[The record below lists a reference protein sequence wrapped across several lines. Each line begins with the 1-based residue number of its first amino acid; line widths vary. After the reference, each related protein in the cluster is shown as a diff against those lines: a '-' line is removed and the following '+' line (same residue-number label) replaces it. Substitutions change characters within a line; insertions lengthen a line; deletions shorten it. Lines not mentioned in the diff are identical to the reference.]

1 MDKLSIFKGRTQN
14 FREGL
19 RMNRNLRMSEYNDK
33 FLQKNSGQKMPFKHS
48 WALMAHMHD
57 LRMWT
62 LAYSP
67 SRSNNLQRMQEIHRL
82 NAEMNYG
89 IADAIGKRI
98 LYLIAFWFLVT
109 KIFPRKY
116 MNQGNFDSHDAS
128 WRDSPAHM
136 WEDNKKY

>member
-1 MDKLSIFKGRTQN
+1 
-14 FREGL
+14 
-19 RMNRNLRMSEYNDK
+19 
-33 FLQKNSGQKMPFKHS
+33 MPFKHT

-67 SRSNNLQRMQEIHRL
+67 SRANNLQRMQEIHRL

-89 IADAIGKRI
+89 ISDAIGKRI
-98 LYLIAFWFLVT
+98 LAMIAFWFFVQ
-109 KIFPRKY
+109 KIAHKKY

-128 WRDSPAHM
+128 WRDTPAHM
-136 WEDNKKY
+136 